1 MKELVVDDHN
11 DMMKKLMLVLFELN
25 LYFQLNEMVVEHYE
39 NLLKF
44 VFDLILVIVVEKL
57 LNDLMIMLKSEI
69 HIVVELLFDKLKPKI
84 LN

>member
-1 MKELVVDDHN
+1 VKELVVDDHN